1 MKTLLTVLLKK
12 SVFNRIIVAAFLLCS
27 TVGCETPATT
37 TGNLPQSSLFKV
49 DNTELG
55 GLNMTKSEA
64 NRGDY
69 DAEKPNFSQARLDLN
84 SEMAGVLT
92 KKLESYF
99 NQSLGYNGQQ
109 PKFITLFTT
118 KSTTDIG
125 LSDIQGIST
134 FTIQNSGLYHNFY
147 TVSGN
152 SLKKDDRFSVYTEHV
167 RLSEINWL
175 GAVIFKN
182 PSIKWTM
189 IDMSDLST
197 SPLHAARTMEETYP
211 AYNLGTAIT
220 NASDVNFVTMSDCT
234 SCNDPTGNATCEWD
248 GMDGRFKCN
257 VMNPGSGCEES
268 EINAQIGAT
277 NARTASLNNEEAY
290 NFRDHFL
297 SKTEKGRSYINFYYA
312 ISKAAIQS
320 KAINKKSVGQHFDFA
335 VKVHGIAKKI
345 QSGSDAEIVYKEDF
359 RKEAQS
365 FINSYRGLSKD
376 KSYLAAL
383 ATIEKDLHQF
393 NGKSRKEIL
402 LSIGQ

>member
-1 MKTLLTVLLKK
+1 M
-12 SVFNRIIVAAFLLCS
+12 IAFLLCL
-27 TVGCETPATT
+27 TIGCETPPATE
-37 TGNLPQSSLFKV
+37 NLPQSSLFKV
-49 DNTELG
+49 DNTQLG

-64 NRGDY
+64 KIGDY
-69 DAEKPNFSQARLDLN
+69 DPEKPNFSQVRIDLN
-84 SEMAGVLT
+84 TEMAGVLT

-99 NQSLGYNGQQ
+99 NQSFSYKSQQ

-134 FTIQNSGLYHNFY
+134 LTIQNSGLYHNFY
-147 TVSGN
+147 TVNGN
-152 SLKKDDRFSVYTEHV
+152 SLKKDERFSVYTEHV

-182 PSIKWTM
+182 PSLKWTM
-189 IDMSDLST
+189 INMSDLST
-197 SPLHAARTMEETYP
+197 SALHAARTMEETYP

-220 NASDVNFVTMSDCT
+220 NASDVNFVPMSDCT
-234 SCNDPTGNATCEWD
+234 SCGSNISAVCEWD
-248 GMDGRFKCN
+248 GGSNMFKCN
-257 VMNPGSGCEES
+257 DNNPGGSCEES

-277 NARTASLNNEEAY
+277 NGRTASLNNEEAY

-376 KSYLAAL
+376 KAYLTAL
-383 ATIEKDLHQF
+383 ATIEKDLHRF

>member
-1 MKTLLTVLLKK
+1 MKTLFTVLLKT
-12 SVFNRIIVAAFLLCS
+12 SVFSLILVAGFLLCL
-27 TVGCETPATT
+27 TIGCETPPATEK
-37 TGNLPQSSLFKV
+37 LPQSSLFKV

-64 NRGDY
+64 KIGDY
-69 DAEKPNFSQARLDLN
+69 DPEKPNFSQVRIDLN
-84 SEMAGVLT
+84 TEMAGVLT

-99 NQSLGYNGQQ
+99 NQSFSYKGQQ

-134 FTIQNSGLYHNFY
+134 LTIQNSGLYHNFY
-147 TVSGN
+147 TVNGN
-152 SLKKDDRFSVYTEHV
+152 SLKKDERFSVYTEHV

-182 PSIKWTM
+182 PSLKWTM
-189 IDMSDLST
+189 INMSDLST
-197 SPLHAARTMEETYP
+197 SALHAARTMEETYP

-220 NASDVNFVTMSDCT
+220 NASDVNFVPMSDCT
-234 SCNDPTGNATCEWD
+234 SCNDPTGNAMCEWD
-248 GMDGRFKCN
+248 GSNNIFKCN
-257 VMNPGSGCEES
+257 VLNPGSGCEES

-277 NARTASLNNEEAY
+277 NARTVSLNKEEAY

-402 LSIGQ
+402 LSIGK

>member
-1 MKTLLTVLLKK
+1 MKTLFTVLLKT
-12 SVFNRIIVAAFLLCS
+12 SVFNQIIVIAVLLS
-27 TVGCETPATT
+27 LIVGCETPPTT
-37 TGNLPQSSLFKV
+37 ENLPQSSLFKI
-49 DNTELG
+49 DDTELG
-55 GLNMTKSEA
+55 VVNMTKSEA
-64 NRGDY
+64 NPDDY
-69 DAEKPNFSQARLDLN
+69 DPEKPNFSQVRLDLD
-84 SEMAGVLT
+84 SEMAEVLT

-99 NQSLGYNGQQ
+99 NQSLSYKGQQ

-125 LSDIQGIST
+125 LSDIQGISVM
-134 FTIQNSGLYHNFY
+134 TIQNSGLYHNFY
-147 TVSGN
+147 SVSGN

-167 RLSEINWL
+167 RLAEINWL

-182 PSIKWTM
+182 PSLKWTM
-189 IDMSDLST
+189 INVSDLST
-197 SPLHAARTMEETYP
+197 SALHAARTTEETYP

-220 NASDVNFVTMSDCT
+220 NAFDVNFVTMSDCT

-277 NARTASLNNEEAY
+277 NARTASLNNEQAY

>member
-1 MKTLLTVLLKK
+1 MKTLFTVLLKT
-12 SVFNRIIVAAFLLCS
+12 SVFSLIIVAAFLLCL
-27 TVGCETPATT
+27 TIGCETTPTT
-37 TGNLPQSSLFKV
+37 ENLPQSSLFKV
-49 DNTELG
+49 GNIELDVV
-55 GLNMTKSEA
+55 NMTKSEA
-64 NRGDY
+64 NIGEY
-69 DAEKPNFSQARLDLN
+69 DPEKPNFSQVRLDLN
-84 SEMAGVLT
+84 SEMAEVLT
-92 KKLESYF
+92 KKLESHF
-99 NQSLGYNGQQ
+99 NQSFSYKGQQ

-125 LSDIQGIST
+125 LSDIQGISVM
-134 FTIQNSGLYHNFY
+134 TIQNSGLYHNLY

-167 RLSEINWL
+167 RLAEMNWL
-175 GAVIFKN
+175 GAVVFKN

-189 IDMSDLST
+189 INMSDLRT
-197 SPLHAARTMEETYP
+197 SALNAARTTEETYP

-234 SCNDPTGNATCEWD
+234 SCGDPTAAVCEWVSSIND
-248 GMDGRFKCN
+248 FKCN
-257 VMNPGSGCEES
+257 VMNWGGPCEES

-335 VKVHGIAKKI
+335 VKVHGIAQKL

-359 RKEAQS
+359 KKEAQS
-365 FINSYRGLSKD
+365 FINNYRTLSKD
-376 KSYLAAL
+376 KAYLTAL
-383 ATIEKDLHQF
+383 ATIEKDLHRF

-402 LSIGQ
+402 LSIGK

>member
-1 MKTLLTVLLKK
+1 MKTLFTVLLKT
-12 SVFNRIIVAAFLLCS
+12 SVFNQIIVVAVLLS
-27 TVGCETPATT
+27 LIVGCETPPTT
-37 TGNLPQSSLFKV
+37 ENLPQSSLFKI
-49 DNTELG
+49 DDTELG
-55 GLNMTKSEA
+55 VVNMTKSEA
-64 NRGDY
+64 NPDDY
-69 DAEKPNFSQARLDLN
+69 DPEKPNFSQVRLDLD
-84 SEMAGVLT
+84 SEMAEVLT

-99 NQSLGYNGQQ
+99 NQSLSYKGQQ

-125 LSDIQGIST
+125 LSDIQGISVM
-134 FTIQNSGLYHNFY
+134 TIQNSGLYHNFY
-147 TVSGN
+147 SVSGN

-167 RLSEINWL
+167 RLAEINWL

-182 PSIKWTM
+182 PSLKWTM
-189 IDMSDLST
+189 INVSDLKT
-197 SPLHAARTMEETYP
+197 SASKAARTTEETYP

>member
-1 MKTLLTVLLKK
+1 MTESEVNIGEYDPEKPRFSQV
-12 SVFNRIIVAAFLLCS
+12 RIDL
-27 TVGCETPATT
+27 
-37 TGNLPQSSLFKV
+37 
-49 DNTELG
+49 NTE
-55 GLNMTKSEA
+55 MT
-64 NRGDY
+64 
-69 DAEKPNFSQARLDLN
+69 
-84 SEMAGVLT
+84 GVLT

-99 NQSLGYNGQQ
+99 NQSFSYKGQQ

-118 KSTTDIG
+118 KSTTDIE

-134 FTIQNSGLYHNFY
+134 LTNQNSGLYHNFY

-152 SLKKDDRFSVYTEHV
+152 SLKKDDRFNVYTEHV
-167 RLSEINWL
+167 RLAEMNWL
-175 GAVIFKN
+175 GAAVFKN
-182 PSIKWTM
+182 PSVKWTM
-189 IDMSDLST
+189 INMSDLRNST
-197 SPLHAARTMEETYP
+197 LNAARTLENPDPT
-211 AYNLGTAIT
+211 YNLATAIT
-220 NASDVNFVTMSDCT
+220 NASDVNFVTMSDCS
-234 SCNDPTGNATCEWD
+234 SCGWAITAVCEWD
-248 GMDGRFKCN
+248 AMDNRFECN
-257 VMNPGSGCEES
+257 ENNPGEPCEES
-268 EINAQIGAT
+268 EINAQIGVT

-297 SKTEKGRSYINFYYA
+297 SKTKKGRIYINFYYA